1 MESTAVTKVCP
12 KCGTEKPASEFGKAN
27 RRDGLRSYCKECEK
41 ARKTADLSR
50 IKEEIY
56 NRLGHV
62 CCHCGFADK
71 RALQIDHVN
80 GGGNKEHKE
89 ITNAYCFLKKV
100 AYDTSGS
107 YQLLCANCN
116 WIKRMERREHA
127 LDKKISDEGMRK
139 IKEANE
145 GKVVSIETRQK
156 MSDSHKGQTPW
167 NKGELTEAQKILM
180 HETALKREAARTPEQ
195 RSASAAK
202 REANKREKRL
212 AA

>member
-1 MESTAVTKVCP
+1 MEITVQAKVCP
-12 KCGTEKPASEFGKAN
+12 KCGAEKAASEFGKAK

-41 ARKTADLSR
+41 KRQSADIAKVKQEVYS
-50 IKEEIY
+50 K
-56 NRLGHV
+56 LGQV
-62 CCHCGFADK
+62 CRHCGFADK

-89 ITNAYCFLKKV
+89 ISNAYSFLKKV
-100 AYDTSGS
+100 ATDATGS

-116 WIKRMERREHA
+116 WIKRAEQREHNREN
-127 LDKKISDEGMRK
+127 KISVAGMQK
-139 IKEANE
+139 IFDANE